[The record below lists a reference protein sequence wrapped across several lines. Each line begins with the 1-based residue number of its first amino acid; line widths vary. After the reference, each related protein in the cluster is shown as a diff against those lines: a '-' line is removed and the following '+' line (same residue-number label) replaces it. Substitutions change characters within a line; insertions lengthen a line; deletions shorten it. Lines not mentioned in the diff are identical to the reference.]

1 MESNEILIFLNTDLS
16 KSTKIELRSNLSLR
30 EIVDDMKQKFNI
42 CHTIGCRLIDSSGGE
57 IDDDDVEYLN
67 PREPL
72 FLSQGEEL
80 NLESSTVLYEY
91 VRQLGKGGFGNVALC
106 RNRIT
111 NEEVAVKSI
120 PLKSLKSPDDIN
132 RIYNEIAVLRDLR
145 HPNIVRL
152 LDTFTS
158 NDQICFVME
167 YCSGGEL
174 YDFIVEN

>member
-1 MESNEILIFLNTDLS
+1 
-16 KSTKIELRSNLSLR
+16 
-30 EIVDDMKQKFNI
+30 
-42 CHTIGCRLIDSSGGE
+42 
-57 IDDDDVEYLN
+57 
-67 PREPL
+67 
-72 FLSQGEEL
+72 
-80 NLESSTVLYEY
+80 
-91 VRQLGKGGFGNVALC
+91 
-106 RNRIT
+106 
-111 NEEVAVKSI
+111 VKSI

-132 RIYNEIAVLRDLR
+132 RIYNEIAVLRDLK